1 MNLFEMFDKV
11 NKTKSIVGFNQ
22 QKRLFENDNQIAL
35 FNNGDELNEDEINSD
50 RRKEV
55 LDLISQ
61 NQFENNPRDFYESLI
76 KSKHPDMLTPYSV
89 SELAQM
95 KLFKVPGFNIGYAL
109 KKFEDKG
116 FKEIVAAH
124 NNELDIKNIGRELLQ
139 SAIRNGGCYLDHFD
153 GFLSNLYSSLGFVEY
168 KRDNFDPQYD
178 PDNKFRDK
186 YGESDVIYR
195 VHKNCLNK

>member
-35 FNNGDELNEDEINSD
+35 FNNGNELNEDEINSD
-50 RRKEV
+50 RRKEA
-55 LDLISQ
+55 LDLIAQ
-61 NQFENNPRDFYESLI
+61 NRFENNPRDFHESLM

-109 KKFEDKG
+109 KKS
-116 FKEIVAAH
+116 
-124 NNELDIKNIGRELLQ
+124 LQ
-139 SAIRNGGCYLDHFD
+139 SITMNPILKILVESY
-153 GFLSNLYSSLGFVEY
+153 SNLQLEMV
-168 KRDNFDPQYD
+168 
-178 PDNKFRDK
+178 
-186 YGESDVIYR
+186 VAI
-195 VHKNCLNK
+195 